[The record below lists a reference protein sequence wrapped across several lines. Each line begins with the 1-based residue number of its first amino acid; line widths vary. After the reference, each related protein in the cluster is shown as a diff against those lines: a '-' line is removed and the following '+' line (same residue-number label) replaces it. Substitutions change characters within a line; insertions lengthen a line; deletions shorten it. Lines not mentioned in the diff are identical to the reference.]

1 MKQDITSQAQELFP
15 YTQSLRRDFHRHPEL
30 GFHEVRSA
38 GIVANELGKL
48 GLEVHAGIA
57 ETGVVALMENAAPGP
72 TVLLRFDM
80 DALPI
85 TEATGA
91 EYASLTPGVMHACGH
106 DGHMA
111 IGLTVAHMLKELSPE
126 LRGQIKFVFQPAEEV
141 LGGADRMVKEG
152 VLKDPKP
159 DMALALHVWNERPLG
174 WVGLA
179 SGPVMAGADFF
190 DVQITGKGGHG
201 AIPQLS
207 RDPVV
212 AAAVIVLAL
221 QSVVARNVSPFDSA
235 VLSVTQVVSGE
246 AYNVI
251 PEKAQ
256 LKGTIR
262 AFERSVRDQ
271 VMTRIEEVATNTSR
285 AMGCEASIQYLPNTP
300 ATVND
305 PEVTAAVVDVAR
317 KLYSSEAVD
326 TTYQSMGSEDM
337 AFILNEVPGCFML
350 IGSANDAKGLNAGH
364 HHPRF
369 DFDEAVLPRAVA
381 LMVSAV
387 VELLKKTP

>member
-1 MKQDITSQAQELFP
+1 MKQDITSQAQDLFP

-38 GIVANELGKL
+38 GIIAGELGKL

-57 ETGVVALMENAAPGP
+57 ETGVVALMENSAPGP
-72 TVLLRFDM
+72 TILLRFDM
-80 DALPI
+80 DALPV

-91 EYASLTPGVMHACGH
+91 EYASTTPGVMHACGH

-111 IGLTVAHMLKELSPE
+111 IGLTVARMLKELSPE
-126 LRGQIKFVFQPAEEV
+126 LCGQVKFVFQPAEEA
-141 LGGADRMVKEG
+141 LGGAKRMVAEG

-159 DMALALHVWNERPLG
+159 DMALALHVWNELPLG
-174 WVGLA
+174 KVGLA

-212 AAAVIVLAL
+212 AAAAVVLAL
-221 QSVVARNVSPFDSA
+221 QSIVARNVSPFESA
-235 VLSVTQVVSGE
+235 VVSVTQVVSGE
-246 AYNVI
+246 TYNVI

-262 AFERSVRDQ
+262 AFERSVREQ
-271 VMTRIEEVATNTSR
+271 VMARFEEVVTNTSK
-285 AMGCEASIQYLPNTP
+285 AMGCEASVSNLPNTP

-305 PEVTAAVVDVAR
+305 PGVTAAVVDVAR
-317 KLYSSEAVD
+317 SLYPPEAID
-326 TTYQSMGSEDM
+326 TAYQSMGSEDM
-337 AFILNEVPGCFML
+337 AFILNEIPGCFML
-350 IGSANDAKGLNAGH
+350 IGSANAEKGLNAGH
-364 HHPRF
+364 HHPKF
-369 DFDEAVLPRAVA
+369 DFDEAVLPQAAV
-381 LMVSAV
+381 LMVSTV

>member
-1 MKQDITSQAQELFP
+1 MKHDITSQAQDLFP

-38 GIVANELGKL
+38 GIIAGELGKL

-57 ETGVVALMENAAPGP
+57 ETGVVALMENSAPGP
-72 TVLLRFDM
+72 TILLRFDM

-91 EYASLTPGVMHACGH
+91 EYESTTPGVMHACGH

-111 IGLTVAHMLKELSPE
+111 IGLTVARMLKELSPE
-126 LRGQIKFVFQPAEEV
+126 LRGQIKFVFQPAEEA
-141 LGGADRMVKEG
+141 LGGAKRMVAEG

-159 DMALALHVWNERPLG
+159 DVALALHVWNELPLG
-174 WVGLA
+174 KVGLA

-212 AAAVIVLAL
+212 AAAAVVLAL
-221 QSVVARNVSPFDSA
+221 QSIVARNVSPFESA
-235 VLSVTQVVSGE
+235 VVSVTQVVSGE
-246 AYNVI
+246 TYNVI

-262 AFERSVRDQ
+262 ALERPVRDQ
-271 VMTRIEEVATNTSR
+271 VMTRFEEVITNTSK
-285 AMGCEASIQYLPNTP
+285 AMGCEASISYLPNTP

-305 PEVTAAVVDVAR
+305 PDVTAAVVDVAR
-317 KLYSSEAVD
+317 HLYPPEAID

-350 IGSANDAKGLNAGH
+350 IGSANAEKGLNAGH
-364 HHPRF
+364 HHPKF
-369 DFDEAVLPRAVA
+369 DFDEAVLPQAAA
-381 LMVSAV
+381 LMVSTV